1 MLGLS
6 SKEVLDNSF
15 TAGTAVLLKSQHIIE
30 VLENIT
36 EKMLKH
42 IASVFSFCF
51 NDVQIVPFD
60 KENAS
65 IPFITAIHSAL
76 TCILQA
82 VAFKIML
89 HFLYFTLSQ
98 IISLWHLQN
107 KNILYFQSEAI
118 QLHHNRLGRHY

>member
-1 MLGLS
+1 MSGLS
-6 SKEVLDNSF
+6 SEEVLDNSF

-30 VLENIT
+30 MLENIT
-36 EKMLKH
+36 EKILKH

-65 IPFITAIHSAL
+65 IPFITATCPAL

-89 HFLYFTLSQ
+89 RFLCLALSQ
-98 IISLWHLQN
+98 IILLWHLQN
-107 KNILYFQSEAI
+107 KAILYFESEAI
-118 QLHHNRLGRHY
+118 QLPRNRLSRHY